1 MKHNRKEIV
10 NLVVSLYFFFPKFFK
25 IEIEIWFQIL
35 MKTNITFFRIS
46 TISIIFTSQSLLL
59 TGYLSTCL

>member
-1 MKHNRKEIV
+1 
-10 NLVVSLYFFFPKFFK
+10 
-25 IEIEIWFQIL
+25 